1 MKNILFII
9 SFLILSCTINDDQVE
24 YEEQLVLWANLRA
37 NFPLIDTV
45 FVSRSAN
52 LKENISSK
60 ELWIDDAQVQII
72 GDTINLVLDPVLD
85 SPGRYF
91 TNSNYIFQGGEIY
104 QVLAIHGIDTI
115 SGMTVIPGKMEISAT
130 PESIYS
136 CKGTTFNVPEIN
148 INNYDPTIWP
158 PITGHIDTLT
168 LKQGECFTESF
179 ASYPLFK
186 IDFNEQDYET
196 IRILSLALDADSVN
210 LEPFTDLN
218 NDGLWNED
226 EYFDD
231 WNQNGI
237 RDSCLINLIYDS
249 TYKDIYALWK
259 NEFPR
264 GSQQETGWF
273 KNSPYRYNPWPWNV
287 ETAPVSMTWL
297 FFDFYGLHLMT
308 FQATDD
314 ASFNYFQGL
323 PEFNQYVMPN
333 SNVVNGY
340 GLVSS
345 SASNSF
351 LVYIKRDESTDE

>member
-45 FVSRSAN
+45 FVARSAN
-52 LKENISSK
+52 LKENVSSK
-60 ELWIDDAQVQII
+60 QLWIDDAQVHII
-72 GDTINLVLDPVLD
+72 GDTIDLLLNPVLN

-91 TNSNYIFQGGEIY
+91 TNSNYIFQGGGTYE
-104 QVLAIHGIDTI
+104 VRAILGTDTI
-115 SGMTVIPGKMEISAT
+115 SGITVIPDKMEISPAS
-130 PESIYS
+130 ESIYA
-136 CKGTTFNVPEIN
+136 CKGITFNVPEIN
-148 INNYDPTIWP
+148 INNYDPTMWP
-158 PITGHIDTLT
+158 PIIGYVDTLT

-186 IDFNEQDYET
+186 IDFNEEDYET

-237 RDSCLINLIYDS
+237 RDSCLINLIYDT

-259 NEFPR
+259 EPFPR
-264 GSQQETGWF
+264 GSQQETGWL

-297 FFDFYGLHLMT
+297 FFDYYGLHLMT

-314 ASFNYFQGL
+314 ATFNYFQGL

-345 SASNSF
+345 SASSSF
-351 LVYIKRDESTDE
+351 LVYIKRDESADD

>member
-24 YEEQLVLWANLRA
+24 YDEQLVLWANLRA
-37 NFPLIDTV
+37 NLPLIDTV
-45 FVSRSAN
+45 FVTRSAN
-52 LKENISSK
+52 LKENVSSK
-60 ELWIDDAQVQII
+60 QLWIDDAQVHII
-72 GDTINLVLDPVLD
+72 GDTIDLLLNPVFN

-210 LEPFTDLN
+210 LDHDVWRDFCDAV
-218 NDGLWNED
+218 DGVTSWNLPICCT
-226 EYFDD
+226 FRD
-231 WNQNGI
+231 WSDHLAAVYSSCGHELC
-237 RDSCLINLIYDS
+237 RGDSGRPVS
-249 TYKDIYALWK
+249 
-259 NEFPR
+259 R
-264 GSQQETGWF
+264 GST
-273 KNSPYRYNPWPWNV
+273 S
-287 ETAPVSMTWL
+287 
-297 FFDFYGLHLMT
+297 
-308 FQATDD
+308 
-314 ASFNYFQGL
+314 
-323 PEFNQYVMPN
+323 
-333 SNVVNGY
+333 
-340 GLVSS
+340 
-345 SASNSF
+345 
-351 LVYIKRDESTDE
+351 